1 MKGSQIGVEGERE
14 SRKQEDRKEKSRT
27 HGTVL
32 KTFKTYESKSSL
44 LNGLSGKQEPYVT
57 LKKNIYRPLNVV
69 Q

>member
-44 LNGLSGKQEPYVT
+44 LNRLSGN
-57 LKKNIYRPLNVV
+57 KNHM
-69 Q
+69 